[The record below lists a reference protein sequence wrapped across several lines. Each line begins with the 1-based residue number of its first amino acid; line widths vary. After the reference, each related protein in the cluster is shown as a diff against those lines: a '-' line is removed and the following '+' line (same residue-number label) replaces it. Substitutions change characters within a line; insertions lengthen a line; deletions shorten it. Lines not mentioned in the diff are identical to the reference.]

1 MWTISSMFLVATK
14 VWKDNYKQKT
24 NNKQGVIQSNNY
36 QQCSFSNIC
45 QSSW

>member
-14 VWKDNYKQKT
+14 VWKDNYKQKM